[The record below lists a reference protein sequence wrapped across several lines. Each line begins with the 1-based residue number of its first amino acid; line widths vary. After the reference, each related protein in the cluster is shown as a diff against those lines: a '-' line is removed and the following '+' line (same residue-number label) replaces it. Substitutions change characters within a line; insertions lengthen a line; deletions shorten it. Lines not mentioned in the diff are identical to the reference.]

1 MVPFHMMKAPL
12 CTLDARRIAAFVAR
26 HYGRVR
32 KSARLNMRPLGGGLR
47 NGGLALVRVS
57 PVRPSLPPCAFVVKR
72 VTGEDCREIDA
83 YDALLRHAAPGI
95 APRLLGAE
103 RSGPDEAYLYL
114 EWIETWRKWPWREV
128 DIAGIVLERLAAL
141 HRGVSV
147 HRLTG
152 TLARWNYETD
162 LLRSAETTLEMFET
176 ESRHPDLAGVR
187 HSLPALRRTVAAL
200 PKLRRQLLTAGP
212 PPVVLHGDMHTG
224 NAIVRLSANSPEPVL
239 LDWGRIRVGS
249 PLEDVCSWLQSLGYW
264 EPEARRRHDS
274 LLSRYLAARGF
285 ATPALPGLRQ
295 AYWLAGGSNAMA
307 GALRYHLFVA
317 TDAASTEHA
326 RLESNAQVR
335 DWLRIIRRA
344 DATWRA

>member
-1 MVPFHMMKAPL
+1 MNPGTL
-12 CTLDARRIAAFVAR
+12 STLDARRIAAFVAR
-26 HYGRVR
+26 HYGPAR
-32 KSARLNMRPLGGGLR
+32 KSVRLNMRRLGGGLR
-47 NGGLALVRVS
+47 NGGLALVRVHPLRAS
-57 PVRPSLPPCAFVVKR
+57 HQPCAFVVKR

-83 YDALLRHAAPGI
+83 YDALLRHVAPGI

-128 DIAGIVLERLAAL
+128 DLAGAVLERLAAL
-141 HRGVSV
+141 HQGLSV
-147 HRLTG
+147 HRLTSALG
-152 TLARWNYETD
+152 QWDYEAD
-162 LLRSAETTLEMFET
+162 LVRSAETTLEVFEV
-176 ESRHPDLAGVR
+176 ESRHPDLAGIR
-187 HSLPALRRTVAAL
+187 RSLPALRRTVAAL
-200 PKLRRQLLTAGP
+200 PKLRRQLLAAGP
-212 PPVVLHGDMHTG
+212 PPAVLHGDMHPG
-224 NAIVRLSANSPEPVL
+224 NAIVRLSPNLPEPVL

-274 LLSRYLAARGF
+274 LLSRYLTARGF

-335 DWLRIIRRA
+335 DWLRIVRRA
-344 DATWRA
+344 DAAWRA